1 MSEEVQGAFGEGRFE
16 AKVEQ
21 ACEDR
26 FEGTSV
32 EEVDQEETGKAE
44 EPVVEGVSK
53 GQDWLEEDNIGD
65 QVDQCDMNEKWWVGY
80 ML

>member
-1 MSEEVQGAFGEGRFE
+1 M
-16 AKVEQ
+16 
-21 ACEDR
+21 
-26 FEGTSV
+26 